1 MIFPLAFDRARITLA
16 GAGGGGFTYQGVA
29 RLRPGVTIAQANA
42 DIARMIPIWM
52 NSWPAASGTD
62 SRVYEQWKISP
73 ALRPLKEEVVGS
85 VTDVLWVL
93 MATIGLVMLIACAN
107 IANLL
112 LVRAD
117 VRQREL
123 AVRAALGAGRGR
135 IVRGLLVESM
145 LLGLMGGA
153 LGVGL
158 AYAGLRL
165 SWQLVQR
172 IFHGSV
178 RSRWT
183 RERSRSRPFS
193 RWCRVCCS
201 DSSPR

>member
-1 MIFPLAFDRARITLA
+1 MEN
-16 GAGGGGFTYQGVA
+16 
-29 RLRPGVTIAQANA
+29 RP
-42 DIARMIPIWM
+42 R
-52 NSWPAASGTD
+52 
-62 SRVYEQWKISP
+62 
-73 ALRPLKEEVVGS
+73 LRPLKEEVVGG
-85 VTDVLWVL
+85 VTDVLWVV

-107 IANLL
+107 VANLL
-112 LVRAD
+112 LVRAE

-158 AYAGLRL
+158 AYAGVRVLLAIGPANLPRL
-165 SWQLVQR
+165 ERNLT
-172 IFHGSV
+172 GLANV
-178 RSRWT
+178 RD
-183 RERSRSRPFS
+183 SRPFS
-193 RWCRVCCS
+193 RCCRVCCS